1 MFEKGAQN
9 GPKSNF
15 EFSTV
20 AQPRCGAVG
29 ASGVGH
35 VAKCYPYPQTK
46 FHFPRSIRWSGRN
59 YKARCDTAYF
69 SHIGEL
75 GSPPVK
81 NRLLEYRTL

>member
-9 GPKSNF
+9 GPQSNF
-15 EFSTV
+15 EFSIV
-20 AQPRCGAVG
+20 AQPRSGAVG

-35 VAKCYPYPQTK
+35 VAKCYPYPPTK
-46 FHFPRSIRWSGRN
+46 FQFPRSIRSSGRN

-75 GSPPVK
+75 GSPPGL
-81 NRLLEYRTL
+81 N